1 MPILTVSFQ
10 IIESEILEVLMV
22 FSKDTD
28 PEMSMARECAERAL
42 QAAVEMSLIKR
53 NDEQNWVDTRETLY
67 HHVLTSSLKQE
78 GPSAFQIPLVKF
90 PGGGGGAP
98 SRDPTPYPFIYHFSR
113 KRHPFRIP
121 STDKWCPF
129 HIPCLKLCIRF
140 NALNA
145 LSFK

>member
-1 MPILTVSFQ
+1 MSILTVSFQ

-42 QAAVEMSLIKR
+42 QAAVEMNLIKR

-78 GPSAFQIPLVKF
+78 GPSAFQIPFVKF
-90 PGGGGGAP
+90 PGVGEGGLRPEIQPLTPLYTIFHEKGTPFVYLLLTNGAP
-98 SRDPTPYPFIYHFSR
+98 FTY
-113 KRHPFRIP
+113 
-121 STDKWCPF
+121 
-129 HIPCLKLCIRF
+129 LV
-140 NALNA
+140 
-145 LSFK
+145 

>member
-53 NDEQNWVDTRETLY
+53 SDEQNWVDTRETLY

-78 GPSAFQIPLVKF
+78 GPSAFEIPFVKF
-90 PGGGGGAP
+90 PGGGGEGGSAP
-98 SRDPTPYPFIYHFSR
+98 RSNPLLLYIPFFTKKALLSYTFYWQMVPLSHTLF
-113 KRHPFRIP
+113 KTLHPF
-121 STDKWCPF
+121 
-129 HIPCLKLCIRF
+129 
-140 NALNA
+140 
-145 LSFK
+145 

>member
-53 NDEQNWVDTRETLY
+53 NDEQN
-67 HHVLTSSLKQE
+67 
-78 GPSAFQIPLVKF
+78 
-90 PGGGGGAP
+90 
-98 SRDPTPYPFIYHFSR
+98 
-113 KRHPFRIP
+113 
-121 STDKWCPF
+121 
-129 HIPCLKLCIRF
+129 
-140 NALNA
+140 
-145 LSFK
+145 

>member
-42 QAAVEMSLIKR
+42 QAAVEMNLIKR

-67 HHVLTSSLKQE
+67 HHVLTSSL
-78 GPSAFQIPLVKF
+78 
-90 PGGGGGAP
+90 
-98 SRDPTPYPFIYHFSR
+98 
-113 KRHPFRIP
+113 
-121 STDKWCPF
+121 
-129 HIPCLKLCIRF
+129 
-140 NALNA
+140 
-145 LSFK
+145 